1 MKSIMIALVL
11 SVSTLGHFAEAQDG
25 KSLRTQ
31 TQIAEQLMASL
42 PTHDNFTEPTST
54 VLFSKNDLRLIATL
68 PTQDVNV
75 EIPTIV
81 VENVAVAKSTVI
93 APFSTK
99 TEVKNTTRAD
109 K

>member
-42 PTHDNFTEPTST
+42 PTQDNFTEPTST
-54 VLFSKNDLRLIATL
+54 VLFSKNDLRLISML
-68 PTQDVNV
+68 PTQDITL

-93 APFSTK
+93 APSSTK

>member
-1 MKSIMIALVL
+1 MKTFMIALVL

-25 KSLRTQ
+25 KSLRTK

-42 PTHDNFTEPTST
+42 PTQDTFTEPTAT
-54 VLFSKNDLRLIATL
+54 VMFSKTDLRLISLL

-75 EIPTIV
+75 EVPSIV
-81 VENVAVAKSTVI
+81 EENTAVAKTTVVV
-93 APFSTK
+93 PTTTK
-99 TEVKNTTRAD
+99 TEVKTTTRAD